1 MTDKDGSS
9 AWPSAFVAACV
20 MLFLAGVT
28 IAAIVE
34 YPVDDALKVWAA
46 LGSVAGVITGA
57 FVAYFFTRGTV
68 QALGQTAAAERQRAD
83 AAERNLTTLVRAID
97 QISPGWHPG
106 ESHVGRMRS

>member
-1 MTDKDGSS
+1 
-9 AWPSAFVAACV
+9 

-34 YPVDDALKVWAA
+34 YPVDDALKVWAS

-68 QALGQTAAAERQRAD
+68 QALAQTAATERQRAD
-83 AAERNLTTLVRAID
+83 AAEQTLRTLARTMDRLSLNGTRGEVT
-97 QISPGWHPG
+97 PGDRIPKRHRYEG
-106 ESHVGRMRS
+106 ETGQFR